1 MIQPFPPTLFVTGT
15 DTDVGKTVVSALLV
29 AGLQAEYWKPVQSG
43 SAAGTDT
50 GWVKAHTGLPDAFFH
65 PEAYSLP
72 LFLSPHAAAAQAG
85 EQIDLGAIVLPER
98 RRSAHMIVEG
108 AGGIMV
114 PLNARETMADLMVQ
128 LGVPVLLVARST
140 LGTINH
146 SLLSLE
152 KLRHLGLHVFGV
164 VMNGP
169 RNEDNRRAI
178 ESFGQVRVCAQ
189 IEPMGRIMPQSLR
202 ETFHRCFH
210 IDQNHMIK
218 QG

>member
-15 DTDVGKTVVSALLV
+15 DTDVGKTVVSAVLA

-50 GWVKAHTGLPDAFFH
+50 GWVKAHTGLPDDFFH
-65 PEAYSLP
+65 PETYSLP
-72 LFLSPHAAAAQAG
+72 LFLSPHAAAARAG
-85 EQIDLGAIVLPER
+85 EHIDLAAIALPER
-98 RRSAHMIVEG
+98 RRAAHMIVEG

-146 SLLSLE
+146 TLLSLG
-152 KLRHLGLHVFGV
+152 KLRHLGLPVFGV

-178 ESFGQVRVCAQ
+178 ETFGQVRVCAE
-189 IEPMGRIMPQSLR
+189 IEPMGRITPQRLR
-202 ETFHRCFH
+202 ETFLRSFH
-210 IDQNHMIK
+210 TEKII
-218 QG
+218 